1 VERTYRNVTYPI
13 LGVIAV
19 AVLMTGGLLGAI
31 APHHAT
37 TVRRV
42 LTAAVPFAVSV
53 LISRS
58 HVRAKLSAR
67 EDGLTVCNPFRTL
80 EIAWNDVE
88 AFDMVTAILRIRLN
102 TGEIVRVWAVQP
114 AGIRH
119 VMSRGSRADTI
130 LDELGS
136 MLSAARDPAG

>member
-37 TVRRV
+37 TTRRI
-42 LTAAVPFAVSV
+42 LTAAVPFVVSV
-53 LISRS
+53 LIYRAY
-58 HVRAKLSAR
+58 VRAKLSAR

-80 EIAWNDVE
+80 ELGWNDVE
-88 AFDMVTAILRIRLN
+88 GFDMVTAILRIRLN
-102 TGEIVRVWAVQP
+102 TGDIIRVWAVQP

-119 VMSRGSRADTI
+119 VMSRGSRVDTI

-136 MLSAARDPAG
+136 MLSTARDQAG